1 VAGAATP
8 CRRSSEAANAPNTRV
23 VLVIGEAVLK
33 FALVAGVVI
42 EWVIGPAVESAVGF
56 GFAALRALV
65 AGLLAWMILEAV
77 HLLVRAVLL
86 LDDRA

>member
-1 VAGAATP
+1 VGD
-8 CRRSSEAANAPNTRV
+8 RSRGR
-23 VLVIGEAVLK
+23 IG
-33 FALVAGVVI
+33 G
-42 EWVIGPAVESAVGF
+42 GF